1 MKCFLFCRF
10 CLNLLITTYIASS
23 CFLFICFLHSPFSVL
38 QGHPGANFFSV
49 NVFVFHIIFPLLSC
63 FVLFIQVFTCFFCL
77 CRWPSGLL
85 FFSNRGPWRQEL
97 LKKIIEVVCSRVVSA
112 RYPRSVLPHHAFQ
125 NKNKQQRGLKLFKQ
139 GPVALKFR
147 NLYWRRPNSSY
158 RLSTLHCCCVWR
170 GSK

>member
-85 FFSNRGPWRQEL
+85 FFSNRGPWRQYWSRLQQSCIGEVPSKCSASPCFSEQKSAAKRLETIQTRASGTEISKLILEKTQQQLPTFDIAL
-97 LKKIIEVVCSRVVSA
+97 L
-112 RYPRSVLPHHAFQ
+112 L
-125 NKNKQQRGLKLFKQ
+125 
-139 GPVALKFR
+139 
-147 NLYWRRPNSSY
+147 
-158 RLSTLHCCCVWR
+158 RLER
-170 GSK
+170 Q